1 MLACYTN
8 DILGMAKENSIQ
20 FEKGNMDDCFN
31 MEVESYPVVIA
42 EDYLPII

>member
-1 MLACYTN
+1 MLACYRT

-20 FEKGNMDDCFN
+20 FKKGNMDDCVN
-31 MEVESYPVVIA
+31 MEVESYPVVID